1 METIFITGTNGLL
14 GQKMVS
20 QVTQTLAP
28 ILNYQVIAIAKSENK
43 VQLPQNTKF
52 VQLDLTNYQK
62 TKELFQVY
70 QPKIIIHTAAL
81 TLPDVCEKD
90 KTTAYLQNV
99 GVVENLVELCKITDT
114 FLVHLS
120 TDFVFD
126 GRKGLY
132 HEKDEPSPVNYYGFT
147 KLVAEKKVL
156 ESGIAASIVR
166 TCLVYGQNAY
176 MSRGNIVTWVK
187 SNLEQKKA
195 IKVVADQFR
204 TPTLVDD
211 LARACWQIALQKA
224 SGIWHISGNEYLS
237 PFEMAQKIASFYG
250 LNSQLISPTNE
261 KEFIEIAKRPL
272 KTGFDISKA
281 QNILGFQPIS
291 FLEGL
296 SKM

>member
-14 GQKMVS
+14 GQKLLAQVS
-20 QVTQTLAP
+20 LAW
-28 ILNYQVIAIAKSENK
+28 NYQIIAIAKSENQA
-43 VQLPQNTKF
+43 QLQQNTKF
-52 VQLDLTNYQK
+52 VQLDLTNSQK
-62 TKELFQVY
+62 VKELFEIY
-70 QPKIIIHTAAL
+70 QPTAIIHTAAL
-81 TLPDVCEKD
+81 TLPDVCEQD

-99 GVVENLVELCKITDT
+99 GVVENLVELCKIAGT

-120 TDFVFD
+120 TDFIFD

-132 HEKDEPSPVNYYGFT
+132 NETDEPSPVNYYGFT

-156 ESGIAASIVR
+156 ESGISAAIVR
-166 TCLVYGQNAY
+166 TCLVYGQNPY

-187 SNLEQKKA
+187 NNLEQKKA

-211 LARACWQIALQKA
+211 LAWACWQIALQKA
-224 SGIWHISGNEYLS
+224 DGIWHVSGNEYLS
-237 PFEMAQKIASFYG
+237 PYEMAQKVASFYF
-250 LNSQLISPTNE
+250 LDNQLISPTNE
-261 KEFIEIAKRPL
+261 KEFVEIAKRPL

-281 QNILGFQPIS
+281 QTLLGFQPTN